1 MQLATANQ
9 YIFIKVATISE
20 IYYPLLQQHGS
31 VWWATGANQVLKNL
45 SSESFLHQQL
55 AGFFSINDSPV
66 WMDSSTT
73 PQCQQLEEA
82 VGGPEVCIHVL

>member
-1 MQLATANQ
+1 MCV
-9 YIFIKVATISE
+9 F
-20 IYYPLLQQHGS
+20 QQHGS
-31 VWWATGANQVLKNL
+31 VWWASGARKVLKSL

-73 PQCQQLEEA
+73 KQCQELEA
-82 VGGPEVCIHVL
+82 AIGGPEVTT